1 MPNTRICAR
10 LMSCGSVT
18 SMNGDVPRLAASPL
32 AVNQDVWRLPS
43 ITRSG
48 GLLEKK
54 LLALAI
60 VPGRRFQE
68 YMLTPSKLRAWRE
81 SHGLTL
87 EELSDLTGLSIAML
101 SRAERGERQLSPL
114 RRVEVARLLRVRVR
128 DLFPVPEPKEVE
140 HELAASR

>member
-1 MPNTRICAR
+1 
-10 LMSCGSVT
+10 
-18 SMNGDVPRLAASPL
+18 
-32 AVNQDVWRLPS
+32 
-43 ITRSG
+43 
-48 GLLEKK
+48 
-54 LLALAI
+54 
-60 VPGRRFQE
+60 
-68 YMLTPSKLRAWRE
+68 MLTPSKLRAWRE